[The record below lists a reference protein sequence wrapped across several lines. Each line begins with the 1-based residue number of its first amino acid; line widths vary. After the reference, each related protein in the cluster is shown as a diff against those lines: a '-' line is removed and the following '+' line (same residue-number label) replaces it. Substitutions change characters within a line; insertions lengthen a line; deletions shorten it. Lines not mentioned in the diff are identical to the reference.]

1 MTYFRGH
8 LFAAEPEI
16 SAMFPAAIDTQR
28 QRLYQ
33 ALHAIAAGAGEE
45 LGRYLPG

>member
-1 MTYFRGH
+1 MTYFCGH

-16 SAMFPAAIDTQR
+16 SAMFPAGMDTQR

-33 ALHAIAAGAGEE
+33 ALHAIAADADEE
-45 LGRYLPG
+45 VT